1 VEAANGQKRKDQ
13 PEEIQGNYKQKTR
26 ETITMKTKARNMN
39 SSKKDLSPKQRE
51 ELLRELK
58 ARFEKNM
65 NRHQGLEW
73 AKIQAKLEANVGKLW
88 SLDEMERTGG
98 EPDVV
103 GHDKKTGEYIFYDCS
118 AESPKYRRSLCYDRE
133 ALESRKEHKPEDNAM
148 DMASAMGIELL
159 SEEQY
164 RELQEL
170 GNFDTKT
177 SSWVKTPSDIRKL
190 GGALFC
196 DRRYDSVFVYH
207 NGAESYYAARA
218 FRGSLRV

>member
-1 VEAANGQKRKDQ
+1 MRA
-13 PEEIQGNYKQKTR
+13 
-26 ETITMKTKARNMN
+26 TKARNIN
-39 SSKKDLSPKQRE
+39 SNEKGLSPEQRK
-51 ELLRELK
+51 ELLRALK

-65 NRHQGLEW
+65 NRHKDLEW
-73 AKIQAKLEANVGKLW
+73 DKVQAKLETNAEKLW
-88 SLDEMERTGG
+88 SLNEMERTGG

-118 AESPKYRRSLCYDRE
+118 AESPKGRRSVCYDRE
-133 ALESRKEHKPEDNAM
+133 ALDSRKEHKPQDDAI
-148 DMASAMGIELL
+148 DMAAALGIELL
-159 SEEQY
+159 TEEQY
-164 RELQEL
+164 RELQKL
-170 GNFDTKT
+170 GDFDTKT

-196 DRRYDSVFVYH
+196 DRRYDTVFVYH